1 MKKFLLQNGK
11 KRFAIIG
18 LLIFF
23 GFGTV
28 FLRLI
33 WLQVIQNEE
42 LARRAANQVTGKVT
56 KYSPRGAILDCNGE
70 ELAVSTMPLR
80 DETDA
85 AMTSTSTTP
94 SSGWPCTVNTADTA
108 APSVKVPSVVR
119 SAMSSVRNEIYRPSA
134 TRA

>member
-1 MKKFLLQNGK
+1 MKKFSLQNGK

-70 ELAVSTMPLR
+70 ELAVSIMSKSLYVDRITR
-80 DETDA
+80 RKRARSRNVT
-85 AMTSTSTTP
+85 
-94 SSGWPCTVNTADTA
+94 SSGWPLICW
-108 APSVKVPSVVR
+108 PECCR
-119 SAMSSVRNEIYRPSA
+119 
-134 TRA
+134 

>member
-1 MKKFLLQNGK
+1 MKKFSLQNGK

-42 LARRAANQVTGKVT
+42 LPDVLPIRLPAR
-56 KYSPRGAILDCNGE
+56 
-70 ELAVSTMPLR
+70 
-80 DETDA
+80 
-85 AMTSTSTTP
+85 
-94 SSGWPCTVNTADTA
+94 
-108 APSVKVPSVVR
+108 
-119 SAMSSVRNEIYRPSA
+119 
-134 TRA
+134 

>member
-1 MKKFLLQNGK
+1 MKKFSLQNGK

-70 ELAVSTMPLR
+70 ELAVSISIQSKCRITRRKRARSRNVM
-80 DETDA
+80 
-85 AMTSTSTTP
+85 
-94 SSGWPCTVNTADTA
+94 SSGWLL
-108 APSVKVPSVVR
+108 
-119 SAMSSVRNEIYRPSA
+119 I
-134 TRA
+134 

>member
-1 MKKFLLQNGK
+1 MKKFSLQNGK

-42 LARRAANQVTGKVT
+42 LARRAANQ
-56 KYSPRGAILDCNGE
+56 
-70 ELAVSTMPLR
+70 AVSYTHLTLP
-80 DETDA
+80 
-85 AMTSTSTTP
+85 TTER
-94 SSGWPCTVNTADTA
+94 V
-108 APSVKVPSVVR
+108 
-119 SAMSSVRNEIYRPSA
+119 
-134 TRA
+134 